1 MRTIKIKLQID
12 GVDMV
17 TSFTE
22 QEYNLIKEK
31 VGLDPLLLTLNKM
44 WDEINKH
51 DDLKDNPLSR
61 LLCITFGCICS
72 FLFGNFKINHY
83 LCKKITYTP
92 CYK

>member
-22 QEYNLIKEK
+22 EEYNLIKER

-61 LLCITFGCICS
+61 
-72 FLFGNFKINHY
+72 
-83 LCKKITYTP
+83 
-92 CYK
+92 

>member
-22 QEYNLIKEK
+22 EEYNLIKEK

-61 LLCITFGCICS
+61 
-72 FLFGNFKINHY
+72 
-83 LCKKITYTP
+83 
-92 CYK
+92 

>member
-1 MRTIKIKLQID
+1 MRTIKVKLQID

-17 TSFTE
+17 TTLTE

-44 WDEINKH
+44 WEEINKH

-61 LLCITFGCICS
+61 
-72 FLFGNFKINHY
+72 
-83 LCKKITYTP
+83 
-92 CYK
+92 

>member
-22 QEYNLIKEK
+22 QEYNLIKER

-61 LLCITFGCICS
+61 
-72 FLFGNFKINHY
+72 
-83 LCKKITYTP
+83 
-92 CYK
+92 